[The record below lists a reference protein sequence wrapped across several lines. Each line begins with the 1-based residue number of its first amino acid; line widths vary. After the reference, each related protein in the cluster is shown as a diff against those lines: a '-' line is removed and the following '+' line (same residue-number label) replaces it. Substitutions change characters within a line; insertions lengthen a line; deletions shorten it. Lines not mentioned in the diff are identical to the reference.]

1 MEQAAGVL
9 AGEATQ
15 RAQGHPQKEGRLG
28 TVADER
34 QNPEGINR
42 DE

>member
-15 RAQGHPQKEGRLG
+15 RAQGHPQKEGRLAIA
-28 TVADER
+28 ADEGR
-34 QNPEGINR
+34 NTEGIDR

>member
-15 RAQGHPQKEGRLG
+15 LVQGHPQKEGRL
-28 TVADER
+28 VMAADEGR
-34 QNPEGINR
+34 NTEGIDR